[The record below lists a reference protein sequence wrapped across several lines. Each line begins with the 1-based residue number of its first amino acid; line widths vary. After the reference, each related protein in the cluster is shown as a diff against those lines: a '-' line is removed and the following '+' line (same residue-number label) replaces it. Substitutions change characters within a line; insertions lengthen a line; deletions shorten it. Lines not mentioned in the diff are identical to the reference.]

1 MSMDSVDLWELISI
15 KLAKS
20 VIYRSK
26 IDKTAKK
33 LQFAQNQLFVLCTFQ
48 FLSEK
53 QKSVN

>member
-15 KLAKS
+15 KR